1 MTTSIQNRQKTLQIT
16 WFCAN
21 CVQKSIPKRHP
32 NQHLNPQILTN
43 VSGNLFNACFR
54 NSAFLIHCLIAF
66 YANPPATVRFWAGD
80 SRKNRRKKR
89 HRNAP
94 PKHRRLGGESDK
106 NQFQKTPKSFN
117 KGFNDAPPNHR
128 RSGGESE
135 NLGSKRTLIDL
146 DV

>member
-16 WFCAN
+16 GFCAN

-54 NSAFLIHCLIAF
+54 NSTFLIHCLIAF

-89 HRNAP
+89 HTNAP

-106 NQFQKTPKSFN
+106 KQFQKNTQIVQQRIQRRTPEPSQE
-117 KGFNDAPPNHR
+117 R
-128 RSGGESE
+128 GGERKFWFQTS
-135 NLGSKRTLIDL
+135 NN
-146 DV
+146 